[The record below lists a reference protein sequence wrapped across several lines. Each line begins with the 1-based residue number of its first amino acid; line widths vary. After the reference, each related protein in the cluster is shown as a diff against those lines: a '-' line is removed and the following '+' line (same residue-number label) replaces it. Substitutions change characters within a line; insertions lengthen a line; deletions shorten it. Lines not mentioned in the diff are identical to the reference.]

1 MLSMHVN
8 ILVFHTLIQFTQI
21 TNNSL
26 GVTYK
31 SNALAQSSSASIQQD
46 NTAAAASKQRY
57 SCTDLAHEGVVERLE
72 LAAAE
77 RGAVSSAHQLL
88 HHRADVEQRVAVDG
102 REALV

>member
-1 MLSMHVN
+1 MHVN
-8 ILVFHTLIQFTQI
+8 ILVSHTLTQFTQI
-21 TNNSL
+21 TNNHL
-26 GVTYK
+26 
-31 SNALAQSSSASIQQD
+31 ALHAIAIYRSTERCVHIQQD
-46 NTAAAASKQRY
+46 NTAAAASKQRH
-57 SCTDLAHEGVVERLE
+57 SCCTDLAHEGVVERLE